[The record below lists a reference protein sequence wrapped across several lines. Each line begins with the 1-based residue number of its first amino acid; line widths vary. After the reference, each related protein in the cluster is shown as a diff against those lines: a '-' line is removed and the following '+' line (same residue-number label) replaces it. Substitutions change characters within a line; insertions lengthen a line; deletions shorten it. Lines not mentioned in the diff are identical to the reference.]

1 MENRLKIKIQKIQ
14 INHKPIEEKN
24 NIITEVLFFLPYYC
38 VMAKGKGISFL
49 WQVNCYISGICK
61 GFQYLSCF
69 FFFLF
74 LKAEDW
80 IHNWNLFSLET
91 FAVCFQWNSY
101 PGYTSKSFC
110 SSNDQRS
117 KCYGQ
122 QQKRLSVVT
131 AVSRKFHWLLVPCTP
146 SHIFFLIRHMKHFS
160 SKSVELTILKSSFN
174 S

>member
-1 MENRLKIKIQKIQ
+1 
-14 INHKPIEEKN
+14 
-24 NIITEVLFFLPYYC
+24 
-38 VMAKGKGISFL
+38 MAKGKGISFL

-69 FFFLF
+69 FFFF
-74 LKAEDW
+74 FWKLKTE
-80 IHNWNLFSLET
+80 
-91 FAVCFQWNSY
+91 
-101 PGYTSKSFC
+101 YTIEIFFHWKLLQSVFNEIRILVILPRVFVAAMTREANVMA
-110 SSNDQRS
+110 SNKKD
-117 KCYGQ
+117 
-122 QQKRLSVVT
+122 SVVT